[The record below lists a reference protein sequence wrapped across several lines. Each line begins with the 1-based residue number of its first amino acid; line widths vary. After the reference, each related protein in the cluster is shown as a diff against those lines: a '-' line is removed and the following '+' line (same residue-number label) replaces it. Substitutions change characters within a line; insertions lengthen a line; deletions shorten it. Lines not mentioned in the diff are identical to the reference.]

1 MAGSKQLNIE
11 GAQIGFK
18 NFSGAEGPYN
28 KAGERSFAVFLDDEL
43 ASNLLADGWNVKYPK
58 EREFEEG
65 QEDTRQPHLAVSVA
79 FNMYPPKIVMIAGEN
94 VTVLGEEELDILDW
108 AEIKNVDLVL
118 RPYHWAVNGQT
129 GIKAYLKAI
138 YVTIETDAFS
148 AKYGI

>member
-1 MAGSKQLNIE
+1 MAGSKQLNLE

-28 KAGERSFAVFLDDEL
+28 KAGERSFAVFLDEEL
-43 ASNLLADGWNVKYPK
+43 AHNLKADGWNVKHPK

-79 FNMYPPKIVMIAGEN
+79 FNMYPPKVVLIAGDN
-94 VTVLGEEELDILDW
+94 TTVLGEGELDILDW
-108 AEIKNVDLVL
+108 AEIKTVDLVL
-118 RPYHWAVNGQT
+118 RPYHWSVNGQS

-148 AKYGI
+148 NKYGI